1 MPSHSPVP
9 VQNRRRRPRFTGL
22 IKPHEAFPAIARLDR
37 RMNERTYGR
46 RLGPQADAAL
56 VRLSTAANHS
66 VLWMGLG
73 AGLAATGA
81 RGRRAA
87 VRGLGTLAVASATA
101 NLLGKGLF
109 GGDRPAADVLPLVRR
124 LRRYPTTPSFPS
136 GHSASAAAF
145 ATGVAIEWPAAG
157 LVVAP
162 VAGAVMYSRLHVGAH
177 WFSDVVG
184 GAALGVGVAVL
195 GRWLVPSPPG
205 PAPDVPAGPPTDVP
219 ALPDG
224 EGLFVVVNTSAGSGR
239 ILKEDPLEVLRRDLP
254 KARVHVLAEG
264 DDLHELYDRA
274 ARGQADRADDADHA
288 GHAGQ
293 ISDDVR
299 PAVAL
304 GISGG
309 DGTVSTAAAAAR
321 EHGLPLVVLPG
332 GTLNHFA
339 KAADLTSMSAT
350 VDAVRTG
357 SGVSVDVAELRVDGK
372 DPLTVLNTFSLGIYP
387 ELVSQRERA
396 EKRLGKWPATV
407 WATSRVLRSAAPL
420 RLSVDGVVG
429 SYWSFFA
436 GVNKYVPQ
444 NLAPVER
451 IRLDDGVLDVRTG
464 RAEKRYSRVRL
475 FLETVAGGGA
485 SSLAQ
490 RVQPLERHLAVDSWT
505 TPDLALRFGDGAP
518 HDPVILA
525 HDGETLE
532 IDGDRVV
539 DATLTMVPGGLRIY
553 APTDPTAG

>member
-1 MPSHSPVP
+1 MPPVP
-9 VQNRRRRPRFTGL
+9 TEPSVNRPHVPRFTGL
-22 IKPHEAFPAIARLDR
+22 VKPHEAFPANARLDR
-37 RMNERTYGR
+37 RMNDRTNR
-46 RLGPQADAAL
+46 RQLGPRTDAAL
-56 VRLSTAANHS
+56 VRLTTAANHS

-87 VRGLGTLAVASATA
+87 VRGLCSVAAASGAA
-101 NLLGKGLF
+101 NLLGKVVF
-109 GGDRPAADVLPLVRR
+109 GGDRPSAAPLPLVRR

-136 GHSASAAAF
+136 GHSATAGAF
-145 ATGVAIEWPAAG
+145 AAGVALEWPAAG

-177 WFSDVVG
+177 WFSDVIG
-184 GAALGVGVAVL
+184 GAALGVGLAVL

-205 PAPDVPAGPPTDVP
+205 PEPDVPAGPPADVP

-254 KARVHVLAEG
+254 KARVHVLREG
-264 DDLHELYDRA
+264 DDLPALFEEA
-274 ARGQADRADDADHA
+274 ARG
-288 GHAGQ
+288 GG
-293 ISDDVR
+293 SDGGDGAR
-299 PAVAL
+299 PALAL

-309 DGTVSTAAAAAR
+309 DGTVATAAAAAR

-350 VDAVRTG
+350 VAAVRDGT
-357 SGVSVDVAELRVDGK
+357 GVSVDVAELRVEGH
-372 DPLTVLNTFSLGIYP
+372 DPMTVLNTFSLGIYP

-420 RLSVDGVVG
+420 RVSVDGAVG
-429 SYWSFFA
+429 HYWSFFA
-436 GVNKYVPQ
+436 GVNRYVPQ

-451 IRLDDGVLDVRTG
+451 VRLDDGVLDVRTG

-475 FLETVAGGGA
+475 FLETVAGGAA

-490 RVQPLERHLAVDSWT
+490 RVRPLGRHLAVDSWT
-505 TPDLALRFGDGAP
+505 APGLVLRLGDGAP

-532 IDGDRVV
+532 LDGDRVT
-539 DATLTMVPGGLRIY
+539 DATLTMVRGALRVY
-553 APTDPTAG
+553 APTDPAAG

>member
-1 MPSHSPVP
+1 MSSARTLPSRAPA
-9 VQNRRRRPRFTGL
+9 RRARATGL
-22 IKPHEAFPAIARLDR
+22 LKPHEAFPALARLDR
-37 RMNERTYGR
+37 RVDERTRGR
-46 RLGPQADAAL
+46 RLGPHVDTAL
-56 VRLSTAANHS
+56 VRLTTAANHS
-66 VLWMGLG
+66 VLWMSLG

-87 VRGLGTLAVASATA
+87 VRGLGSVAAASAAA

-109 GGDRPAADVLPLVRR
+109 GGDRPSPDAVPLGRR

-136 GHSASAAAF
+136 GHSATAGAF
-145 ATGVAIEWPAAG
+145 AAGVALEWPAAG

-162 VAGAVMYSRLHVGAH
+162 VAVAVMYSRVHVGAH

-184 GAALGVGVAVL
+184 GAALGAGLALL

-205 PAPDVPAGPPTDVP
+205 PEPDVPAGPPTDVP

-224 EGLFVVVNTSAGSGR
+224 DGLFVVVNTSAGSGR

-254 KARVHVLAEG
+254 RARVHVLAEG
-264 DDLHELYDRA
+264 DDLRALYDRA
-274 ARGQADRADDADHA
+274 ARGEGPGGSGGDSGA
-288 GHAGQ
+288 G
-293 ISDDVR
+293 
-299 PAVAL
+299 PARAL

-339 KAADLTSMSAT
+339 RAADLTSMSAT
-350 VDAVRTG
+350 VAAVRAGT
-357 SGVSVDVAELRVDGK
+357 GVSIDVAELRVDGQ
-372 DPLTVLNTFSLGIYP
+372 DPVTVLNTFSLGIYP

-407 WATSRVLRSAAPL
+407 WATARVLHAATPL
-420 RLSVDGVVG
+420 RVSVGGVVG
-429 SYWSFFA
+429 HYWSFFA
-436 GVNKYVPQ
+436 GVNRYVPQ

-464 RAEKRYSRVRL
+464 RAEQRYSRARL
-475 FLETVAGGGA
+475 FLETVAGGSA
-485 SSLAQ
+485 STLAQ
-490 RVQPLERHLAVDSWT
+490 RVRPLERHLAVDAWT
-505 TPDLALRFGDGAP
+505 TPALSLRLGDGGQRE
-518 HDPVILA
+518 PVILA

-532 IDGDRVV
+532 LDGGQVTG
-539 DATLTMVPGGLRIY
+539 ATLTMVPGGLRIY
-553 APTDPTAG
+553 APTDPAAG

>member
-1 MPSHSPVP
+1 MSSAPVP
-9 VQNRRRRPRFTGL
+9 PPQTPRRKPRFTGL
-22 IKPHEAFPAIARLDR
+22 VKPHEAFPAVARLDR
-37 RMNERTYGR
+37 RMNDRTYR
-46 RLGPQADAAL
+46 RQLGPRADAAL
-56 VRLSTAANHS
+56 VRLTTAANHS

-87 VRGLGTLAVASATA
+87 VRGLVSVAAASATA

-109 GGDRPAADVLPLVRR
+109 GGDRPSADPLPLVRR

-136 GHSASAAAF
+136 GHSATAGAF
-145 ATGVAIEWPAAG
+145 AAGVALEWPAAG

-184 GAALGVGVAVL
+184 GAAIGVGLAAL

-205 PAPDVPAGPPTDVP
+205 PEPDVPAGPPTDVP

-224 EGLFVVVNTSAGSGR
+224 EGLFVVVNTAAGSGR
-239 ILKEDPLEVLRRDLP
+239 ILKEDPLEVLHRDLP

-264 DDLHELYDRA
+264 DDLREIYDRA
-274 ARGQADRADDADHA
+274 ARGGGADSEDGA
-288 GHAGQ
+288 
-293 ISDDVR
+293 R
-299 PAVAL
+299 PARAL

-309 DGTVSTAAAAAR
+309 DGTVATAAAAAR
-321 EHGLPLVVLPG
+321 DHDLPLVVFPG

-357 SGVSVDVAELRVDGK
+357 SGVSVDVAELRVDGH
-372 DPLTVLNTFSLGIYP
+372 DPVTVLNTFSLGIYP

-407 WATSRVLRSAAPL
+407 WATARVLRSAAPL
-420 RLSVDGVVG
+420 KVSVDGVVG

-436 GVNKYVPQ
+436 GVNTYVPQ

-451 IRLDDGVLDVRTG
+451 VRLDDGVLDVRTG
-464 RAEKRYSRVRL
+464 RAEKRYSRARL

-485 SSLAQ
+485 SSLAE
-490 RVQPLERHLAVDSWT
+490 RVRPLERHLALDAWT
-505 TPDLALRFGDGAP
+505 TPDLSLRLGDGSP

-532 IDGDRVV
+532 LDGDRVT
-539 DATLTMVPGGLRIY
+539 DATLTMVPGGLRVY
-553 APTDPTAG
+553 APTDPAAG

>member
-1 MPSHSPVP
+1 MPSPSPVP

-184 GAALGVGVAVL
+184 GAALGVGLAVL

-239 ILKEDPLEVLRRDLP
+239 ILKEDPLEALRRDLP

-264 DDLHELYDRA
+264 DDLHALYDRA
-274 ARGQADRADDADHA
+274 ARGQADRAEDAEHA
-288 GHAGQ
+288 GTTA
-293 ISDDVR
+293 DDVR

-372 DPLTVLNTFSLGIYP
+372 EPLTVLNTFSLGIYP

-505 TPDLALRFGDGAP
+505 TPDLALRFGDGTP

-539 DATLTMVPGGLRIY
+539 DATLTMVRGGLRVY

>member
-1 MPSHSPVP
+1 MPSSSSVP
-9 VQNRRRRPRFTGL
+9 VRNRRRKPRFTGL

-87 VRGLGTLAVASATA
+87 VRGLGTLAVASAAA

-145 ATGVAIEWPAAG
+145 ATGVALEWPAAG

-184 GAALGVGVAVL
+184 GAALGVGLAVL
-195 GRWLVPSPPG
+195 GRRLVPSPPG
-205 PAPDVPAGPPTDVP
+205 PTPDVPAGPPTDVP
-219 ALPDG
+219 ALADG

-239 ILKEDPLEVLRRDLP
+239 LLKEDPLEVLRRDLP
-254 KARVHVLAEG
+254 RARVHVLAEG
-264 DDLHELYDRA
+264 DDLRELYDRA
-274 ARGQADRADDADHA
+274 ARGVPVGSGGAA
-288 GHAGQ
+288 GPGTE
-293 ISDDVR
+293 SDGVR

-505 TPDLALRFGDGAP
+505 TPDLALRFGDGTP

-539 DATLTMVPGGLRIY
+539 DATLTMVRGGLRVY
-553 APTDPTAG
+553 APTDPAAG

>member
-1 MPSHSPVP
+1 MSSAPVP
-9 VQNRRRRPRFTGL
+9 PPQTPRRKPRFTGL
-22 IKPHEAFPAIARLDR
+22 VKPHEAFPAVARLDR
-37 RMNERTYGR
+37 RMNDRTYR
-46 RLGPQADAAL
+46 RQLGPRADAAL
-56 VRLSTAANHS
+56 VRLTTAANHS

-87 VRGLGTLAVASATA
+87 VRGLVSVAAASATA

-109 GGDRPAADVLPLVRR
+109 GGDRPSADPLPLVRR

-136 GHSASAAAF
+136 GHSATAGAF
-145 ATGVAIEWPAAG
+145 AAGVALEWPAAG

-184 GAALGVGVAVL
+184 GAALGVGLAVL

-205 PAPDVPAGPPTDVP
+205 PEPDVPAGPPTDVP

-224 EGLFVVVNTSAGSGR
+224 EGLFVVVNTAAGSGR

-264 DDLHELYDRA
+264 DDLREIYDRA
-274 ARGQADRADDADHA
+274 ARGEDA
-288 GHAGQ
+288 GG
-293 ISDDVR
+293 SDGDSGAR
-299 PAVAL
+299 PARAL

-309 DGTVSTAAAAAR
+309 DGTVATAAAAAR
-321 EHGLPLVVLPG
+321 EHDLPLVVLPG

-350 VDAVRTG
+350 VRAVQAG
-357 SGVSVDVAELRVDGK
+357 SGVSVDVAELRVDGQ
-372 DPLTVLNTFSLGIYP
+372 DPMTVLNTFSLGIYP

-407 WATSRVLRSAAPL
+407 WATSRVLRSATPL
-420 RLSVDGVVG
+420 RVSVDGVVG

-464 RAEKRYSRVRL
+464 RAEQRYSRARL
-475 FLETVAGGGA
+475 FLETVAGGAA
-485 SSLAQ
+485 SSLAG
-490 RVQPLERHLAVDSWT
+490 RVRRLERHLALDAWT
-505 TPDLALRFGDGAP
+505 TPDLSLRFGDGAP

-532 IDGDRVV
+532 LDGDQVTG
-539 DATLTMVPGGLRIY
+539 ATLTMVPGGLRIY
-553 APTDPTAG
+553 APTDPAAG